1 MSKIPSLSY
10 QETEASWHTT
20 EKSDELERDPEVKQN
35 ELHGWQRKR
44 LIISRKDVHVDID
57 DVVDKGYIYKEK
69 AAGTE
74 VKELSRFIEEL
85 DVKSD
90 QGIKSNRP
98 KPG

>member
-1 MSKIPSLSY
+1 M
-10 QETEASWHTT
+10 
-20 EKSDELERDPEVKQN
+20 
-35 ELHGWQRKR
+35 
-44 LIISRKDVHVDID
+44 IISRKDVHVDID
-57 DVVDKGYIYKEK
+57 DVVDRGYIYKEK